1 MSTGRAQLKSVIAF
15 LILWTA
21 CCLLAAQSSPPDSL
35 AQDMEKAAQ
44 ALRSNDM
51 AGAEREYRAI
61 LAADPQ
67 NSRAWTGLGV
77 LLYGEGRSGEAIPAL
92 QSALRIDPG
101 ATNAELFLG
110 LSEAGLRECGTA
122 IPILTKYF
130 AAESAGKL
138 GRLTGLTLLEC
149 YADATDQMPAIHIA
163 ERLKQLYPD
172 DEDVLYQSAELYTR
186 LWNQAAGELMAKH
199 PDSYRIHELAGEVY
213 EAKNDYA
220 QAIREYSL
228 ALERNPKLP
237 QMHYRIG
244 QMYLHEGGEDV
255 DDKAM
260 SEFEKEKLINPD
272 SAVADLAMA
281 EIEMHR
287 QNLDKAKPLYQEAA
301 KLDPTLV
308 EARVG
313 LARIMM
319 EEHDPGAAEQQLLA
333 VIAQQPNDAEAHYV
347 LMLVYRDQKKMAQAA
362 AEMTMFNRLQTE
374 KSEAFQDKLNALL
387 NGKPATDNRSP
398 K

>member
-1 MSTGRAQLKSVIAF
+1 MSTGRAQPKSVIAF
-15 LILWTA
+15 LILWMA
-21 CCLLAAQSSPPDSL
+21 CCLLAAQSTASDSL
-35 AQDMEKAAQ
+35 AQHMEKAAQ

-67 NSRAWTGLGV
+67 NGQAWTGLGV
-77 LLYGEGRSGEAIPAL
+77 LLYGEGRSGDAIAAL
-92 QSALRIDPG
+92 ESALRIDPG
-101 ATNAELFLG
+101 AANAELFLG
-110 LSEAGLRECGTA
+110 LSEAGLRQCGTA

-130 AAESAGKL
+130 AAEPAGKL

-149 YADATDQMPAIHIA
+149 DANATDQMPAIQTA

-172 DEDVLYQSAELYTR
+172 DEDVLYQTAELYTR
-186 LWNQAAGELMAKH
+186 LWNQTAGELMAKH

-213 EAKNDYA
+213 EAKNNYA

-228 ALERNPKLP
+228 AVERNPRLP

-244 QMYLHEGGEDV
+244 QMYLREGGEDV

-260 SEFEKEKLINPD
+260 SEFEKEKLVNPD
-272 SAVADLAMA
+272 SAVSDLAMA
-281 EIEMHR
+281 GIEMHR
-287 QNLDKAKPLYQEAA
+287 QNLDKAKPLYEEAVR
-301 KLDPTLV
+301 LDPTLV

-313 LARIMM
+313 LARIMLQN
-319 EEHDPGAAEQQLLA
+319 HDPDAAEQQLLA
-333 VIAQQPNDAEAHYV
+333 AIAQQPNDAEAHYV
-347 LMLVYRDQKKMAQAA
+347 LMLAYRGQKKMTQAA
-362 AEMTMFNRLQTE
+362 AEMTTFNKLQAE

-387 NGKPATDNRSP
+387 NGKPVTDETSP